1 MKLQTRLTALV
12 SFLVFVVAVS
22 IGLFAI
28 KTTEKIQYQRLDDRL
43 NITVSEIKNTKDDPL
58 SLASL
63 LSDESSNKF
72 SVAYIS
78 AERDLTTIN
87 ESNADLLQ
95 TPSESQIKNSLT
107 KAINLPENSNVRIRS
122 ISLPDNQF
130 ITLSISTEEIR
141 KTTNLIIKYLII
153 FTIFMVLISILISNI
168 LFRRDN
174 QLKELVSSLQR
185 NQERMQTFIGDAS
198 HELRTPITVIKGY
211 FQIMRKKQLAN
222 EPLDPDQLNRIDSEV
237 NRMTEI
243 ISDLLFITE
252 LDQVREDTKSKLDL
266 SAIVSEQINDLKL
279 LQPER
284 TVQATIEERIQIE
297 ASKKYIDQIFVNIFS
312 NLKRHTPA
320 DSEVLILLKE
330 DSGKISFVIEDNGPG
345 LPEEFYRQGI
355 QAFQRF
361 DKSRS
366 RETGGSGLGMTIIR
380 KSVEKVGGKIS
391 LSKSKSGG
399 LKITITF

>member
-1 MKLQTRLTALV
+1 
-12 SFLVFVVAVS
+12 
-22 IGLFAI
+22 
-28 KTTEKIQYQRLDDRL
+28 
-43 NITVSEIKNTKDDPL
+43 
-58 SLASL
+58 
-63 LSDESSNKF
+63 
-72 SVAYIS
+72 
-78 AERDLTTIN
+78 
-87 ESNADLLQ
+87 
-95 TPSESQIKNSLT
+95 
-107 KAINLPENSNVRIRS
+107 
-122 ISLPDNQF
+122 
-130 ITLSISTEEIR
+130 
-141 KTTNLIIKYLII
+141 
-153 FTIFMVLISILISNI
+153 
-168 LFRRDN
+168 
-174 QLKELVSSLQR
+174 
-185 NQERMQTFIGDAS
+185 MQTFIRDAS

-222 EPLDPDQLNRIDSEV
+222 EPLDLDQLDRIDSEV

-320 DSEVLILLKE
+320 NSEVLILLKK
-330 DSGKISFVIEDNGPG
+330 DSGKVSFVIEDNGPG

-366 RETGGSGLGMTIIR
+366 RETGGSGLGMTIIG

>member
-63 LSDESSNKF
+63 LSDESNNKF

>member
-95 TPSESQIKNSLT
+95 TPSESRIKNSLT